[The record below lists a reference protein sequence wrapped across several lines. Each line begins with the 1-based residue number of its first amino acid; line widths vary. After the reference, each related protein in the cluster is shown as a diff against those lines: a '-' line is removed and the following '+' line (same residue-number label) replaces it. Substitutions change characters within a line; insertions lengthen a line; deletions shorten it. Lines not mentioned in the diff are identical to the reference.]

1 MAAKNRADTQTQID
15 SLLPTNGT
23 GDISGSDIRTTA
35 ETAKDSNLNLLETG
49 NQVVVSKINSATLS
63 AETTRMGMQD
73 YADDTSGAAVAVG
86 GAGVFVPLPNDGA
99 GSGTNKATK
108 VTGVGELWD
117 PAAGTDG
124 LFNWDDGL
132 ALGDQVNIRLNIKVT
147 TTGANQIVT
156 VKMVAAIGGSPY
168 DIDWESKYYKSSGV
182 QANIVKTSLVYM
194 GDTNTL
200 NNGARFEVSSDG
212 NCTVEVIGWAIQ
224 HFVRG

>member
-1 MAAKNRADTQTQID
+1 MAAKNRADIQTEIN
-15 SLLPTNGT
+15 SLLPTSGT
-23 GDISGSDIRTTA
+23 GDIDASDIRTVH
-35 ETAKDSNLNLLETG
+35 ETSKDSNINVLETTAQTIASTLNG
-49 NQVVVSKINSATLS
+49 ATIS
-63 AETTRMGMQD
+63 DQTVRMGMQD

-99 GSGTNKATK
+99 DAATNKATK

-117 PAAGTDG
+117 TSAN

-132 ALGDQVNIRLNIKVT
+132 ELGDQVNIRLNIKVT

-156 VKMVAAIGGSPY
+156 VKMVAAIGGAPY